1 MKHMNKISIACDDA
15 ERIKWYQEKEIV
27 AERMNALRQKKHELF
42 EILNRY
48 GNTQKN
54 SALIE
59 KYGAIEDAFMAAIE
73 EEAKILISI

>member
-1 MKHMNKISIACDDA
+1 MPYV
-15 ERIKWYQEKEIV
+15 R
-27 AERMNALRQKKHELF
+27 KKHELF